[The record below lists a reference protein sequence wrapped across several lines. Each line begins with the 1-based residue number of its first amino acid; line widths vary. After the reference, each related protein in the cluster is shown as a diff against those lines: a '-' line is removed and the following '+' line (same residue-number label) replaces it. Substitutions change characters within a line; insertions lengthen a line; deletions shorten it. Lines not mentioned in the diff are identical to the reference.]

1 MKEFYK
7 EENKMIRPNKYYSEL
22 KDSYLFYNIA
32 QKTKAYVEQHPGTKL
47 LRMGI
52 GDVSLPLC
60 DAVIRALHEA
70 VDDQASKSSFH
81 GYMPECG
88 ASFLREKIAEHYEKR
103 GVSLSADE
111 VFVSSGASDEIGDIL
126 DLFERSSSALVNV
139 PAYPAYVDANVM
151 AGRKIVH
158 LSSSEE
164 NNFLPEPGED
174 IKADLLYICS
184 PNNPTGAVFSRE
196 QLQAWVDFANEN
208 GSVILFDAA
217 YEAFIED
224 ETLPHSIF
232 ELDGAKTCA
241 IEICSLSKTAG
252 FTGTRL
258 GYTVIPKALKRNG
271 MNLNEMWVRNRT
283 TKTNGVS
290 YIIQKGGAAVFTEEG
305 QRQIHE
311 NIQIYKKNA
320 KILMKALDQI
330 GMWYCGGK
338 NAPYIWMR
346 CPRGMKSWE
355 FFDYLLHK
363 IQVVGT
369 PGEGFGAAG
378 EGYFR
383 FSTFGSPEDTKE
395 AAERIV
401 TLFSK

>member
-1 MKEFYK
+1 
-7 EENKMIRPNKYYSEL
+7 MIRPNVHYSEL

-32 QKTKAYVEQHPGTKL
+32 QKTKAYVEQHPGVKL

-60 DAVIRALHEA
+60 DAVIKALHEA
-70 VDDQASKSSFH
+70 VDDQASKGSFH

-88 ASFLREKIAEHYEKR
+88 ASFLRDTIAKYYENR
-103 GVSLSADE
+103 GVSLSSDE
-111 VFVSSGASDEIGDIL
+111 VFVSSGASDELGDIL
-126 DLFERSSSALVNV
+126 DLFERSGSALVIE

-158 LSSSEE
+158 LASGEE
-164 NNFLPEPGED
+164 NSFLPEPSEE
-174 IKADLLYICS
+174 IKVDLLYICS
-184 PNNPTGAVFSRE
+184 PNNPTGAVFSRN

-258 GYTVIPKALKRNG
+258 GYTVIPKALKRSG

-305 QRQIHE
+305 QKQIHE
-311 NIQIYKKNA
+311 NIRIYKKNA
-320 KILMKALDQI
+320 KVLMKALDQLGI
-330 GMWYCGGK
+330 WYCGGK
-338 NAPYIWMR
+338 NAPYIWMK
-346 CPRGMKSWE
+346 CPNGMGSWE
-355 FFDYLLHK
+355 FFDYLLHE

-369 PGEGFGAAG
+369 PGEGFGACG

-395 AAERIV
+395 AAERLV
-401 TLFSK
+401 KLLSK